1 MYVTSINEL
10 FYFTNH
16 MNVKF
21 GLIITA
27 HHFQIRSQRQSE
39 TEKECHS
46 FSLIYANGEHSLD
59 LVIFVIFFIL
69 EKYYK
74 LK

>member
-1 MYVTSINEL
+1 
-10 FYFTNH
+10 
-16 MNVKF
+16 MNVKFERIIF

-27 HHFQIRSQRQSE
+27 HHFQIRSQRQNE

-69 EKYYK
+69 KKYH
-74 LK
+74 